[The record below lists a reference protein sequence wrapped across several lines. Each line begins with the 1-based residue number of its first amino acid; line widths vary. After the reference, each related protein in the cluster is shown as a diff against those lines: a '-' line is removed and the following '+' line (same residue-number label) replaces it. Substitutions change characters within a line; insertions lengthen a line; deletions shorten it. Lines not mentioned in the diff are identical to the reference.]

1 VEAVLKKSEVA
12 HAILT
17 GVALDEMAEK
27 KKLKAGMQ
35 MVRAM
40 NNFK

>member
-17 GVALDEMAEK
+17 WVALDEMAEK